1 MLCCI
6 KNNRFECYKG
16 NTIALKLF
24 LPGAEVFP
32 DQEAKRPYALKI
44 KHPRKET
51 TLQFAAEGEMQFKM
65 WLSAFIKAASISV
78 SCFLYHYGTTLFEV
92 SVLYE
97 CISAGSISK

>member
-51 TLQFAAEGEMQFKM
+51 TLQFAAESEMHFKM
-65 WLSAFIKAASISV
+65 WLGAFIKAASISV
-78 SCFLYHYGTTLFEV
+78 SWIKIVNTFTIYWLKCQCYL
-92 SVLYE
+92 
-97 CISAGSISK
+97 